1 MKTFLPWRLI
11 VLVLGAFALIWLCLM
26 ITGITPPVAV
36 SEFFVGALG
45 SKAGWR
51 DTLKEATPLLIIGV
65 AVFLALRAG
74 LFNIGAEGQF
84 LVGACAAAVVALRV
98 PGIAGILLAIV
109 AGMVAGGLWAYP
121 AGLIKAYRGG
131 HEVITT
137 IMLNNVAAFLT
148 TGLVAGP
155 LKDPDQQS
163 PTTDLIDAGTRLPW
177 IYSDGPLRI
186 NLALL
191 IGLAVVA
198 GFAFWYRRTVAG
210 YEVSATGANPV
221 AAETAGIAIKR
232 VTVRAMSASGAIA
245 GLAGA
250 IQVLAYENRFY
261 AGFSPGYGFD
271 GLGVAILAGVSAW
284 GIVPSAILFGIISKG
299 TSALQ
304 LLGVPKGLSAVLL
317 GLLIIVFAAYRY
329 RRPRSHVD

>member
-1 MKTFLPWRLI
+1 MKWHLPYRLI
-11 VLVLGAFALIWLCLM
+11 GLVLGAFALIWVCLI
-26 ITGITPPVAV
+26 ITGATPWEAV
-36 SEFFVGALG
+36 KEFFVGAVG
-45 SKAGWR
+45 SKPGWR

-84 LVGACAAAVVALRV
+84 LVGACASAVVALNL
-98 PGIAGILLAIV
+98 PGAIGIILAVLAGI
-109 AGMVAGGLWAYP
+109 VAGGLWAYP

-137 IMLNNVAAFLT
+137 IMLNNIAAFLT

-163 PTTDLIDAGTRLPW
+163 PTTDLIDASTRLPW
-177 IYSDGPLRI
+177 LYTDGPLRI
-186 NLALL
+186 NLALIL
-191 IGLAVVA
+191 GLLLVA
-198 GFAFWYRRTVAG
+198 GFAYWYRRTVAG
-210 YEVSATGANPV
+210 FEVAAVGANAT
-221 AAETAGIAIKR
+221 AAETAGVMVKR
-232 VTVRAMSASGAIA
+232 VTVRAMATSGAIA
-245 GLAGA
+245 GFAGA

-271 GLGVAILAGVSAW
+271 GLGVAILAGASPL
-284 GIVPSAILFGIISKG
+284 GIIPSALLFGIIGKG
-299 TSALQ
+299 TGSLQ

-329 RRPRSHVD
+329 RRQREHVH